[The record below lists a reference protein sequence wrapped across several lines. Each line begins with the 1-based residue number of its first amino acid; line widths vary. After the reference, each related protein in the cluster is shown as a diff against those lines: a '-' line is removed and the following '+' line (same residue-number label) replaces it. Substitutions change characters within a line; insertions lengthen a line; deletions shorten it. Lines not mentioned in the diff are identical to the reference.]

1 MVTKIKTQNVK
12 LRWLS
17 VPPPEEGRV
26 ALLIPQYNESRNTDF
41 VKRLRYFMNLANDY
55 EDILDVI
62 LIDDGSTDD
71 SLERMQEF
79 IETEKHSFY
88 LASAWPNGQKVGAL
102 NAAAAAIN
110 HDYVILSDFDTDLCY
125 LDRLGSSLQ
134 VLDSD
139 PEMIGCY
146 FKMIPYEGQ
155 GKVFLFQQLEYS
167 FARMYYKFHDSEQS
181 VPVMPGAG
189 SCFKRELL
197 LKVYSHH
204 SGLRNGEDREA
215 TIIGLNLGYKTH
227 YARGVLALTRPPLTF
242 KNLLTQRKRWYCG
255 YIETVHKEWA
265 FYWKMIARGKRIGL
279 RTLQDGIGV
288 LILLLLPLEV
298 GILGL
303 TMPGLLA
310 GMALGSYL
318 LSVGYYLSM
327 YAANRDERTE
337 FKPGVARIIALYPI
351 FWLSVSFVAWW
362 RAVSGFRATLRK
374 KAQAPV
380 TLVRAGKPEMH
391 PVYAPAEE

>member
-1 MVTKIKTQNVK
+1 MK
-12 LRWLS
+12 
-17 VPPPEEGRV
+17 
-26 ALLIPQYNESRNTDF
+26 
-41 VKRLRYFMNLANDY
+41 
-55 EDILDVI
+55 
-62 LIDDGSTDD
+62 
-71 SLERMQEF
+71 EF
-79 IETEKHSFY
+79 ITTEKHSFY
-88 LASAWPNGQKVGAL
+88 LASTWPNGQKVGAL
-102 NAAAAAIN
+102 NAVAAAIN
-110 HDYVILSDFDTDLCY
+110 HEYVILSDFDTDLRY

-134 VLDSD
+134 VLDND

-197 LKVYSHH
+197 LKVYSQH

-215 TIIGLNLGYKTH
+215 TIIGLNLGYKTL

-242 KNLLTQRKRWYCG
+242 RNLLTQRKRWYCG

-265 FYWKMIARGKRIGL
+265 FYWNMISKGKRIGL

-288 LILLLLPLEV
+288 LILLLLPLELA
-298 GILGL
+298 ILGWA
-303 TMPGLLA
+303 MPRLLA
-310 GMALGSYL
+310 GIALGSYL

-327 YAANRDERTE
+327 YAANPDERTE
-337 FKPGVARIIALYPI
+337 FKPGASRIIALYPL
-351 FWLSVSFVAWW
+351 FWLSISFVAWW
-362 RAVSGFRATLRK
+362 KAVRGFRTILRKRTQTPATLIR
-374 KAQAPV
+374 V
-380 TLVRAGKPEMH
+380 GKIDVHPECVH
-391 PVYAPAEE
+391 AVE